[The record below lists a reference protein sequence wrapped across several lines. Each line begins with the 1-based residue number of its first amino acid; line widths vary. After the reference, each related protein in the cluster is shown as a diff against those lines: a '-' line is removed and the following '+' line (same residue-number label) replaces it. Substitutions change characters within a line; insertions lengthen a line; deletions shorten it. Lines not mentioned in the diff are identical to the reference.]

1 MINICILYLNEKY
14 LCKKIQKERET
25 EIEIIEHMYLTYLK
39 PTEFKDDASRKIRN
53 E

>member
-1 MINICILYLNEKY
+1 MINIYYILTRNIYVQKK
-14 LCKKIQKERET
+14 CKKREG
-25 EIEIIEHMYLTYLK
+25 EIEIIKHMYLTYLK